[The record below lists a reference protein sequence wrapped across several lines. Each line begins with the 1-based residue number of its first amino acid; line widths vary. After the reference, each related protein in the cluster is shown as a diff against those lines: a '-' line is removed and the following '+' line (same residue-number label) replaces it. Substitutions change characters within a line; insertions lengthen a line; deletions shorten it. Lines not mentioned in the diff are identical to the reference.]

1 METETKLSAFLF
13 YCGTMYSSVGAYA
26 MSRYAFQ
33 VASDF
38 GHVPATRE
46 LGILM
51 VHGKGGEVDIYE
63 GSRLL
68 HLAEQAGDETASVAL
83 DSFLEF

>member
-1 METETKLSAFLF
+1 
-13 YCGTMYSSVGAYA
+13 
-26 MSRYAFQ
+26 MSRYAFG
-33 VASDF
+33 VASGF

-46 LGILM
+46 LGMLM
-51 VHGKGGEVDIYE
+51 VHGKGGDVDIYE